1 MCVAVPMCVQMCEC
15 VLMCACLCANG
26 FVTVYVPV
34 VCVGPLMCFYNVY
47 YVVWLCIIVLHCE
60 ESLLCVIAC
69 MYVFFV
75 YMFACVLPIAFIA
88 SIVCKCIYTFRARA
102 NVCVCM
108 NISLCFCMVLRA
120 VCTLF
125 ACSVCIYLSRCHM
138 HVSTVF
144 VRVCLFFLFSVH
156 ACVCVC
162 VCVRAQ
168 ALFSAVQLHRPSDGL
183 RFKVDDSL
191 LNESLVTDVGH
202 SLMAFLSRGP
212 QPPHFTRKYIWGVH
226 FKRVCVVY
234 VCEGGHMLH
243 RTHICVQAVS
253 AHASNGFLCVC
264 VCVCLQKRLRPLS
277 IRWPVML
284 ATARPAMMTQSSAC

>member
-212 QPPHFTRKYIWGVH
+212 QPPISPGNIFGV
-226 FKRVCVVY
+226 FILSVCVLCMCVRGGICCTARTF
-234 VCEGGHMLH
+234 VCKLSLHMP
-243 RTHICVQAVS
+243 RMVS
-253 AHASNGFLCVC
+253 CVC
-264 VCVCLQKRLRPLS
+264 VCVCVYRS
-277 IRWPVML
+277 V
-284 ATARPAMMTQSSAC
+284 